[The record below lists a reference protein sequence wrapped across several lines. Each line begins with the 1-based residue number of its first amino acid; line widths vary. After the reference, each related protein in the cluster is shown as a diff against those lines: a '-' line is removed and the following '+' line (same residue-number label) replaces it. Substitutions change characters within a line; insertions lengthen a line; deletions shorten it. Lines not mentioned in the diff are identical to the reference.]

1 MEIEM
6 ELTSLTDCSAVN
18 QRLTE
23 KMKINTVI
31 DFDVCIIENMCLRF
45 PHLMEQINELLDNKS
60 LMKCKEVSRTISSNI
75 ENQKSGTFLT
85 KRVIQRYN
93 KNTKKFAKEWK
104 IVLKKLPS
112 DRLNV
117 FGNLV
122 KEFHKAVPSRC
133 EFLWCPISIAAER
146 GHVDFCK
153 SFVKMNILS
162 KYECSKW
169 PLYFCAQ
176 AGHLDIFKFLYN
188 KIQVRHT
195 TRILQIVQHIAA
207 KNGHLDIYKFL
218 HECSDNINPIMTE
231 RITPLH
237 LAAQY
242 GHFDVCKY
250 ICDNTMLVKPLRRDR
265 STPMTLAVHRGHIK
279 IAKLLHE
286 RDHPKR
292 RIAGKIFHLFV
303 TLFVILIIIN
313 EPDPDSMNCL
323 FWVILLVCCL
333 ICSFIKT
340 VVKILLDIWFCRR
353 ISPILD
359 Y

>member
-6 ELTSLTDCSAVN
+6 ELTSLPDCSSVN

-93 KNTKKFAKEWK
+93 KNTKKFEKEWK

-133 EFLWCPISIAAER
+133 EFTWCPMSIAAER
-146 GHVDFCK
+146 GRMDFCK
-153 SFVKMNILS
+153 SFAEMNILS
-162 KYECSKW
+162 KYKCSYW
-169 PLYFCAQ
+169 SLIFSVQ
-176 AGHLDIFKFLYN
+176 AGHLDISKFLH
-188 KIQVRHT
+188 KRIEKKHT
-195 TRILQIVQHIAA
+195 IRIFQIVQHIAA

-292 RIAGKIFHLFV
+292 RIAGKIFHLFM